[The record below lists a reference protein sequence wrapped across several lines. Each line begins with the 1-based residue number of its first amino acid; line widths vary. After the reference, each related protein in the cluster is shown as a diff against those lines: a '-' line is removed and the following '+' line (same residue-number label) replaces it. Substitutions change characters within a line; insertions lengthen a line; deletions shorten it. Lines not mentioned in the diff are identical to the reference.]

1 MVPIPWNLTVYSWV
15 YNTWLL
21 ALGVCLADVN
31 FVVLNLNQIYDNDPV
46 MLGNKQSK
54 GMNVKMKV

>member
-1 MVPIPWNLTVYSWV
+1 MCSWV

-21 ALGVCLADVN
+21 ALGACLADLS
-31 FVVLNLNQIYDNDPV
+31 FVVLNLNQIYDNDPLI
-46 MLGNKQSK
+46 MGNKQSK

>member
-1 MVPIPWNLTVYSWV
+1 MYSWV

-31 FVVLNLNQIYDNDPV
+31 FVVLNLNQIYDNDPL